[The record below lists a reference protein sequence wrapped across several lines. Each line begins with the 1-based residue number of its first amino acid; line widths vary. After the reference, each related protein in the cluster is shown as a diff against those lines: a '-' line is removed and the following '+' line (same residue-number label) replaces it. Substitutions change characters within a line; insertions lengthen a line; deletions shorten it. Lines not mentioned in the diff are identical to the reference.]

1 VDLGLRDKVVIVTG
15 GGLGI
20 GSAISHA
27 CAEEGAIP
35 VIINNDDAAVQ
46 ANLEIMRG
54 KGQRFAFIP
63 MWLDSPESCRNAIEK
78 TLAEFGRIDALV
90 NNIGFNDSVGLEHGT
105 PEQFLGSLQRNLW
118 HYYSMA
124 HYCLPSLKQ
133 SRGSIVNTASKVALT
148 GQGGTSGY
156 AAAKGA
162 QLALTRE
169 WAVELAPYGIRVNAI
184 VPSEVWTP
192 AYATWLATFPDPE
205 GKKDA
210 ITRNIPLGSRMTTP
224 AEIAAAAVFLLSSQS
239 THTTGQY
246 IFVDGGYVHLDRAS
260 TASGRSG

>member
-1 VDLGLRDKVVIVTG
+1 MELGLQDKVVIVTG

-20 GSAISHA
+20 GAAISHA
-27 CAEEGAIP
+27 CAQEGAIP
-35 VIINNDDAAVQ
+35 VVINNDGEAIQ
-46 ANLEIMRG
+46 ANLDIMRA
-54 KGQRFAFIP
+54 KGQRFGFLP
-63 MWLDSPESCRNAIEK
+63 MWLDSPESCRIAVEK

-90 NNIGFNDSVGLEHGT
+90 NNIGVNDNVGLERGS
-105 PEQFLGSLQRNLW
+105 PEQFMDSLQRNLW

-124 HYCLPSLKQ
+124 HFCLPSFKQ
-133 SRGSIVNTASKVALT
+133 SRGAIVNTASKVAIT

-169 WAVELAPYGIRVNAI
+169 WAVELAPFGIRVNAI

-192 AYATWLATFPDPE
+192 AYDTWVSTFANRDEKLA
-205 GKKDA
+205 A
-210 ITRNIPLGSRMTTP
+210 ITRNIPLESRMTTP
-224 AEIAAAAVFLLSSQS
+224 AEIASAAVFLLSERSS
-239 THTTGQY
+239 HTTGQH

-260 TASGRSG
+260 TAYRPA

>member
-1 VDLGLRDKVVIVTG
+1 MDLDLQDKVVIVTG

-20 GSAISHA
+20 GAAISHA
-27 CAEEGAIP
+27 CAQEGAIP
-35 VIINNDDAAVQ
+35 VVINNDGEAIQ
-46 ANLEIMRG
+46 ANLDIMRAN
-54 KGQRFAFIP
+54 GQRFGFLP
-63 MWLDSPESCRNAIEK
+63 MWLDSPESCRIAVEK

-90 NNIGFNDSVGLEHGT
+90 NNIGVNDNVGLENGS
-105 PEQFLGSLQRNLW
+105 PERFLGSLQRNLW

-124 HYCLPSLKQ
+124 HFCLPSLKQ
-133 SRGSIVNTASKVALT
+133 SRGAIVNTASKVAVT

-169 WAVELAPYGIRVNAI
+169 WAVELAPFGIRVNAI

-192 AYATWLATFPDPE
+192 AYDAWVSTFANRDEKLA
-205 GKKDA
+205 A
-210 ITRNIPLGSRMTTP
+210 ITRNIPLNARMTTP
-224 AEIAAAAVFLLSSQS
+224 VEIASAVVFLLSDRSS
-239 THTTGQY
+239 HTTGQH

-260 TASGRSG
+260 TAYRSA

>member
-20 GSAISHA
+20 GAAISHA
-27 CAEEGAIP
+27 CAAEGAIP
-35 VIINNDDAAVQ
+35 VVINNDGDAIQ
-46 ANLEIMRG
+46 ANLEIMRA
-54 KGQRFAFIP
+54 KGQRFGFIP
-63 MWLDSPESCRNAIEK
+63 MWLNSPESCRTAVEK

-90 NNIGFNDSVGLEHGT
+90 NNIGVNDNVGLEHGT
-105 PEQFLGSLQRNLW
+105 PEEFMASLQRNLW

-124 HYCLPSLKQ
+124 HFCLPSLKQ
-133 SRGSIVNTASKVALT
+133 ARGSIVNIASKVACT

-192 AYATWLATFPDPE
+192 AYETWLATFPHPDE
-205 GKKDA
+205 KKAA
-210 ITRNIPLGSRMTTP
+210 ITRNIPLGARMTTP
-224 AEIAAAAVFLLSSQS
+224 AEIAATVVFLLSEQS
-239 THTTGQY
+239 AHTTGQQL
-246 IFVDGGYVHLDRAS
+246 FVDGGYVHLDRAS
-260 TASGRSG
+260 TAYRSE